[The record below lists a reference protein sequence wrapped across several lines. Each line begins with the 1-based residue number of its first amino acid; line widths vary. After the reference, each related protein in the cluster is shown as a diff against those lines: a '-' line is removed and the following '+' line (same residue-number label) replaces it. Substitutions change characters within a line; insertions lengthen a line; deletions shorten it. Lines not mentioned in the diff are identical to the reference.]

1 MQKKDLKIIVP
12 AKDCRYLVPGHPEGP
27 HRLEATYQVLRSRY
41 VPEAFVEPIM
51 AEEADV
57 LAVHSKDLFE
67 RVRREEE
74 LDGDTP
80 GVPGVFQAALLSA
93 GAGIQAAET
102 VLKGTPRAFVCI
114 RPPGHHATPERG
126 MGFCYFNSIAIAAF
140 AAVARGQADRVAVID
155 IDCHHG
161 NGTEDCFRGRN
172 HLLYVSLHQSPC
184 YPGTGLSSSDQC
196 LNFPLPPGTE
206 AGEYRE
212 ALSRGLAAVRK
223 FRPDLVGISA
233 GFDTYVKDPL
243 TQFGLKNEDYRDIGK
258 DISEGVD
265 APQFAFLEG
274 GYHED
279 LPYLVAN
286 FLSGWTD

>member
-12 AKDCRYLVPGHPEGP
+12 AKDCRFLVPGHPEGP
-27 HRLEATYQVLRSRY
+27 HRLEGIYQLLRSRY
-41 VPEAFVEPIM
+41 VPDAFLEPVP
-51 AEEADV
+51 AAEADI
-57 LAVHSKDLFE
+57 LAVHSKKLFE
-67 RVRREEE
+67 TVKREEE

-80 GVPGVFQAALLSA
+80 GVPGVYASALLSA
-93 GAGIQAAET
+93 GAAIQAAEA
-102 VLKGTPRAFVCI
+102 VLKGLPRAFVCI

-126 MGFCYFNSIAIAAF
+126 MGFCYFNSIAVAAQ
-140 AAVARGQADRVAVID
+140 AVLARGLAERVAVLD

-161 NGTEDCFRGRN
+161 NGTEDCFRGKADRM
-172 HLLYVSLHQSPC
+172 YVSLHQSPC
-184 YPGTGLSSSDQC
+184 YPGTGLTSSGNI
-196 LNFPLPPGTE
+196 LNFPLPPGAE
-206 AGEYRE
+206 GPEYLKALGE
-212 ALSRGLAAVRK
+212 GLAAVRK

-243 TQFGLKNEDYRDIGK
+243 TQFGLKLEDYRDIGK
-258 DISEGVD
+258 EISEGVD